1 MGRKLDDKVQVAV
14 NAKPD
19 QFSSIWMV
27 DVSYD
32 PKLGQEIANSILI
45 FLVFLHY
52 PLHRDNMTIW

>member
-1 MGRKLDDKVQVAV
+1 MGRKLEDKVEAAV

-32 PKLGQEIANSILI
+32 PKLRQEIANSILI
-45 FLVFLHY
+45 FLVFLCY
-52 PLHRDNMTIW
+52 PLHRDNLTIR